1 MLQLLRMVGLVGV
14 LPLLVGGESWADGIK
29 VPVPR
34 GLDQNATSLWNQTWE
49 QLGQHFS
56 NHVLSD
62 AQRHAIRVPLAEQV
76 DDQGNSLP
84 GQLGTFGQ
92 LANGD
97 LQQLRSK
104 LGELQSA
111 ADEAALVGEE
121 EFFLRLVPSS
131 GTNYAETVTV
141 FDANDHGV
149 DGDAASGTA
158 RGVDLFRI
166 PSLCKAGHVLL
177 AFSEARVTNG
187 QESGQD
193 CVPTGIAMKRSSDGG
208 KTWGTVSYPVS
219 PQHAAPGATNG
230 LGKRS
235 ANPATVWEEGRG
247 RVHLHFLK
255 GAHNT
260 NDCAPSSPDDEED
273 FFNFYVY
280 SDDYGASWSQP
291 FDISAQLG
299 KYRGCMPGPDKA
311 VTVRLST
318 GETRIVVPCH
328 LGTSERENG
337 ETIVYYSDS
346 MDTVSPWLPTNWSVS
361 SLGKAM
367 DETTIT
373 VAQPPSTLLVS
384 MRNVAGHN
392 LADNNTR
399 AQRVST
405 DGGTSWS
412 AGITFPASL
421 PDPSSEGSLCTAGLG
436 SSHPESQLVLLSNAP
451 MVHARGQLSLHM
463 TSDVG
468 QSWGPTMEHGGCIP
482 VTDSTAADTTEQGG
496 ARCRKLVDGAT
507 FSDYSSLW
515 CAPQSDTAP
524 LNIVSYGVLWGTCSS
539 PFPFQV
545 WCQRPHDWSVKYSY
559 GNFPVRLRGGAE
571 QPDGAFQK
579 RFHCFHCS
587 HCTSTI

>member
-208 KTWGTVSYPVS
+208 ENVGYCQLPSVTTTCCAWCDEWAGQTLGQSCNCVGRRPRACS
-219 PQHAAPGATNG
+219 PA
-230 LGKRS
+230 
-235 ANPATVWEEGRG
+235 
-247 RVHLHFLK
+247 
-255 GAHNT
+255 
-260 NDCAPSSPDDEED
+260 
-273 FFNFYVY
+273 
-280 SDDYGASWSQP
+280 
-291 FDISAQLG
+291 
-299 KYRGCMPGPDKA
+299 
-311 VTVRLST
+311 
-318 GETRIVVPCH
+318 
-328 LGTSERENG
+328 
-337 ETIVYYSDS
+337 
-346 MDTVSPWLPTNWSVS
+346 LP
-361 SLGKAM
+361 
-367 DETTIT
+367 
-373 VAQPPSTLLVS
+373 Q
-384 MRNVAGHN
+384 R
-392 LADNNTR
+392 R
-399 AQRVST
+399 AQ
-405 DGGTSWS
+405 
-412 AGITFPASL
+412 
-421 PDPSSEGSLCTAGLG
+421 
-436 SSHPESQLVLLSNAP
+436 H
-451 MVHARGQLSLHM
+451 
-463 TSDVG
+463 
-468 QSWGPTMEHGGCIP
+468 
-482 VTDSTAADTTEQGG
+482 
-496 ARCRKLVDGAT
+496 
-507 FSDYSSLW
+507 
-515 CAPQSDTAP
+515 
-524 LNIVSYGVLWGTCSS
+524 
-539 PFPFQV
+539 
-545 WCQRPHDWSVKYSY
+545 
-559 GNFPVRLRGGAE
+559 
-571 QPDGAFQK
+571 
-579 RFHCFHCS
+579 
-587 HCTSTI
+587 